1 MADYLLGLTQR
12 TLGLA
17 DTLQPRIPS
26 MFEAGLPMPGDQ
38 VWAWQTEPLATETAT
53 NSAASPPS
61 LPLTTPLTYQSSS
74 PIAGSSLTAQ
84 ESQFIP
90 STDGSALA
98 STQKKSLY

>member
-26 MFEAGLPMPGDQ
+26 MFEAGLPMLGDQ
-38 VWAWQTEPLATETAT
+38 VWDWQTEPLATETAT
-53 NSAASPPS
+53 KSAASPPS
-61 LPLTTPLTYQSSS
+61 LPLTTPLTYQPSS
-74 PIAGSSLTAQ
+74 PIAGSSLAVQ

-90 STDGSALA
+90 FTDGSALA